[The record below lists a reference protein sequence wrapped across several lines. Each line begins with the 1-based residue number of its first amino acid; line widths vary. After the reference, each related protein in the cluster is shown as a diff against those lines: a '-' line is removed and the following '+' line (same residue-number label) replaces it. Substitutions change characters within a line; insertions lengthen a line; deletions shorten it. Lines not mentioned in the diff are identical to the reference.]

1 MSQDVTHNAFD
12 QNDDVAIEAFSPAW
26 NTDKISTH
34 LTRAM
39 AQGYT
44 DLFALPFPPLLLL
57 LALRTSE
64 AGRRGP
70 RIGFALLFALRLALL
85 LGLAFLHAA
94 LLILFAALAVLFLLL
109 GAAAPERSEATG
121 VEQR

>member
-44 DLFALPFPPLLLL
+44 DLFYVNSVIGDGSLLNVIKAIQEVCDCGFPCTCASDKRNFLPRFCIQ
-57 LALRTSE
+57 AD
-64 AGRRGP
+64 
-70 RIGFALLFALRLALL
+70 I
-85 LGLAFLHAA
+85 
-94 LLILFAALAVLFLLL
+94 
-109 GAAAPERSEATG
+109 
-121 VEQR
+121 